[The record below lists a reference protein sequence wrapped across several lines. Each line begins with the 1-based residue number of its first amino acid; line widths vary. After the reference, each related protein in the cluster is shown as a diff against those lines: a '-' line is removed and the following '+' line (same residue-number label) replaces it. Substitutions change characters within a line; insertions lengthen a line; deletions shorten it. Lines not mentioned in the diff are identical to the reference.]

1 MKNVHFVDSLK
12 KPSEWIGYV
21 KMFDCAM
28 LPTYFISESLPNS
41 VIEYLAYGKPVIS
54 TNIGDIKYM
63 LLKDEHKAGIVLEL
77 KNGTVDTD
85 ELADA
90 MYSMVSDEELYN
102 QCLAGSKEMF
112 KQFDI
117 KNFAN
122 NYYELFVR

>member
-1 MKNVHFVDSLK
+1 
-12 KPSEWIGYV
+12 
-21 KMFDCAM
+21 MFDCAM

-54 TNIGDIKYM
+54 TDIGDIKYM
-63 LLKDEHKAGIVLEL
+63 LLKDEHKAGIVLDL
-77 KNGTVDTD
+77 KNSKVDAD

-90 MYSMVSDEELYN
+90 MYSMVSDKELYN

-122 NYYELFVR
+122 NYYELFVG